1 MVKKKIVPR
10 EILEALMER
19 LSNRP
24 EFCEQ
29 ISRIMDLS
37 DPSAGGSDLNIH
49 TLESLVK
56 PEIQK
61 LGRVTLKEYGEH
73 LEEHLA
79 EEMKQS
85 NEVQQREKKT

>member
-1 MVKKKIVPR
+1 
-10 EILEALMER
+10 
-19 LSNRP
+19 
-24 EFCEQ
+24 
-29 ISRIMDLS
+29 
-37 DPSAGGSDLNIH
+37 
-49 TLESLVK
+49 VK